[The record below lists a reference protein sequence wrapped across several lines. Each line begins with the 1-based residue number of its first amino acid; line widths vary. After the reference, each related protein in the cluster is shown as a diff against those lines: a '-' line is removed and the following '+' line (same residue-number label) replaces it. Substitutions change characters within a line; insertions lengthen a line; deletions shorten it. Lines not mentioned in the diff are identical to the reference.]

1 MINKYVRSCIQNTK
15 KNMPDYFKKC
25 QEILTMDCPAVF
37 ICDPGRNIITQKN
50 VAGYT
55 PYPVNFYD
63 FSTLYFVD

>member
-1 MINKYVRSCIQNTK
+1 
-15 KNMPDYFKKC
+15 
-25 QEILTMDCPAVF
+25 MDCPAVF